1 MAQCAAPR
9 RKEKRKQKMKKNDI
23 ILRGT
28 VSALLVLVLLLASC
42 APKYGRVMTYEGHYI
57 TEDKYYYWMSSY
69 KRNILYSY
77 SDAYATASF
86 WQSEAPD
93 GKTVEEYFTSSID
106 GRIMDYLITEVL
118 FREMKLTLGND
129 VKSSVEDNIS
139 EKLDYYGGKSG
150 LNKELKNI
158 MLDVETLREV
168 YTAEKKLEAVQN
180 ALFGEGG
187 EYEIG
192 EDDVIEYYN
201 NHYSRIKYIVFYT
214 ERVLRDGEGNIL
226 YDDEGLPL
234 TQEMTSEEKA
244 ERAAR
249 IENCLAELLDG
260 ADFDEVR
267 KKYSEYDTSDYP
279 NGFLVSENEVLT
291 WGSEI
296 IKAVSGASV
305 GENIKVDEDY
315 ATYVIQK
322 FTLDDLN
329 KLDET
334 DMNQISSIATYVM
347 NEKYNEIFAPMR
359 EKVEIDAALK
369 EKYRLSEI
377 KPNPYYAF

>member
-1 MAQCAAPR
+1 
-9 RKEKRKQKMKKNDI
+9 MKKNDI

-77 SDAYATASF
+77 SDAYDTASF

-106 GRIMDYLITEVL
+106 GRIMDYLIAEVL

-129 VKSSVEDNIS
+129 VKSAVEDNIS

-180 ALFGEGG
+180 ALFGDGG

-234 TQEMTSEEKA
+234 TQEMTPEEKA

-305 GENIKVDEDY
+305 GENIKVDEDF